1 MAGRKTTKTVS
12 FEEGLKRLEAIAAQ
26 MENGDLPLEELLSLY
41 EEGVNLSGELN
52 EKLNAA
58 EGRMM
63 EVRKNR
69 MGETVVELTDA
80 VQQESLLDG
89 LEENG
94 GGL

>member
-1 MAGRKTTKTVS
+1 MAGRKTTKTGS

-41 EEGVNLSGELN
+41 EEGVKLSGELN

-69 MGETVVELTDA
+69 MGETVVEPTDA

>member
-41 EEGVNLSGELN
+41 EEGVKLSGELN

-69 MGETVVELTDA
+69 MGETMVEPTDA

-89 LEENG
+89 I
-94 GGL
+94 